1 VVGGRVAEAKD
12 VGRVVEVVGVAVFGV
27 EGAWL
32 LGNGVV
38 G

>member
-1 VVGGRVAEAKD
+1 MVGDKVAEARD
-12 VGRVVEVVGVAVFGV
+12 VGRVVEVVGVAVFGI